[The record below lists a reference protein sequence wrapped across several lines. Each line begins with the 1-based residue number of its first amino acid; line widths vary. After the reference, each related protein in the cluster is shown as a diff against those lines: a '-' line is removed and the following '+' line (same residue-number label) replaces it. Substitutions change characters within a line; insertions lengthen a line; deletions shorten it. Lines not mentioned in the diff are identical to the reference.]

1 MTGNSGL
8 AESVASGVLGRRR
21 NSTWVPFAPTNLDM
35 ELVEAADAALT
46 ARVPLGVVLPP
57 GSDSSA
63 VLLGAAAVVG
73 AVLQR
78 GRLDVEVAVAS
89 TRFVDRSLYDELTFR
104 AEQLASFVPRAG
116 LTGDGRAFVIGKP
129 RRDTGGRLYIVGRAA
144 RLDVLLEDL
153 EGLIV
158 TADAV
163 EPDALRGLLHRA
175 GVRVPVVYLTEDP
188 YDPGLDLVREAGGV
202 VWGWDAACLPALA
215 EPAIPPRTAGADP
228 LLAGSDAL
236 RGVAAAE
243 VQVRIPQRGGDL
255 DVMLDV
261 LWRATGVLCGEL
273 GSEGARS
280 SGRATGLLWAY
291 RVFHGLGMLPTAP
304 SAFDRHLGVNP
315 YRIRFDTAVDTA
327 RSFAEH
333 SPKTGKDAWHRWADA
348 LAAALKVAEAQPR
361 TAQIVDWARERVES
375 GLPGIVLVRGVTAAV
390 VLVQALHESPAT
402 PLGWDRLVE
411 VWTLAEL
418 GRGAI
423 DVAAE
428 LCVPGR
434 LPRSRSSVF
443 ALPPAGGVTVL
454 ACGPVEGH
462 RVLQQVSAAKAR
474 MGALRRETVQVSA
487 PRLGMAPRVGLT
499 DFDPA
504 AGLKVVEG
512 QVRRALTD
520 DELTGADEQVW
531 EPFTVDVASVLARLA
546 PHDEDQ
552 SPMRSDGVK
561 GDGPVTA
568 IAIYVHSTEGPKLLF
583 VPANDILTRRRGTS
597 LARVAAKSLTA
608 GDRLLLVDQAAR
620 TDLRFALTDKLSER
634 MEYRTLRM
642 VIDFWHERAA
652 KAGCL
657 PGLTQQAI
665 LDRMTGTRIT
675 SAATIGSWI
684 RGTVYGPEDSEDLAR
699 FARAVGDESLL
710 AQTDGVAA
718 ALRTLRRVHIKLG
731 FWLASQTSDA
741 GGRAPEAVID
751 NELGVRVAD
760 LLDTIAEYEITG
772 VDLAEQSVP
781 AHVVGLLTD
790 RTLMTD

>member
-89 TRFVDRSLYDELTFR
+89 ARFVDRGVYDELTFR
-104 AEQLASFVPRAG
+104 AERLASFVPRAG
-116 LTGDGRAFVIGKP
+116 ITGDGRAFVIGKP

-144 RLDVLLEDL
+144 RLDLLLENL
-153 EGLIV
+153 EGLVV

-163 EPDALRGLLHRA
+163 EPDALGRLLFRA
-175 GVRVPVVYLTEDP
+175 GDRVPVVYLTNDP
-188 YDPGLDLVREAGGV
+188 YDLGLDLVREAGGV
-202 VWGWDAACLPALA
+202 VWGWDAPCLRGLA
-215 EPAIPPRTAGADP
+215 VLATPQRRAGAGP
-228 LLAGSDAL
+228 LLASPDAL
-236 RGVAAAE
+236 RGASAAE
-243 VQVRIPQRGGDL
+243 VQVRIPQCGGDL
-255 DVMLDV
+255 DAKLEV

-273 GSEGARS
+273 GSDVASS
-280 SGRATGLLWAY
+280 SGRAIGLLWAY
-291 RVFHGLGMLPTAP
+291 RVFHGLGMLPTTP
-304 SAFDRHLGVNP
+304 SAFDRHVGVNP
-315 YRIRFDTAVDTA
+315 YQIRFDTAVDTA

-333 SPKTGKDAWHRWADA
+333 APNPVKDAWHRWADA
-348 LAAALKVAEAQPR
+348 LVAALDVAEVQPR
-361 TAQIVDWARERVES
+361 TAQIIDWIRERVQS
-375 GLPGIVLVRGVTAAV
+375 GLPGIVVARGVSAAAT
-390 VLVQALHESPAT
+390 LVQALHESPAT
-402 PLGWDRLVE
+402 PLGWDQLVE
-411 VWTLAEL
+411 VRALAEL
-418 GRGAI
+418 GRGAT
-423 DVAAE
+423 DAAAE

-434 LPRSRSSVF
+434 LPRSRSSLF
-443 ALPPAGGVTVL
+443 ALPPPGGLTVL
-454 ACGPVEGH
+454 ACGPIEGH
-462 RVLQQVSAAKAR
+462 RILRQASAAKAR
-474 MGALRRETVQVSA
+474 MDALRRETVQVSA
-487 PRLGMAPRVGLT
+487 PRLGVAPRAALMA
-499 DFDPA
+499 FDPA
-504 AGLKVVEG
+504 TGLKVVEG
-512 QVRRALTD
+512 QLRRAPTS
-520 DELTGADEQVW
+520 DELNRADAQVW
-531 EPFTVDVASVLARLA
+531 DPFTVDVASVLARLA
-546 PHDEDQ
+546 PWDGDQ
-552 SPMRSDGVK
+552 SPIRSDG
-561 GDGPVTA
+561 GHSAGPVMA
-568 IAIYVHSTEGPKLLF
+568 IAVNVDSTDGPKLLF
-583 VPANDILTRRRGTS
+583 VPANDVLTRRRGKS
-597 LARVAAKSLTA
+597 LARVAAKSLAA
-608 GDRLLLVDQAAR
+608 GDWLLLVDHAAR
-620 TDLRFALTDKLSER
+620 TDLHLALTDKLSER

-652 KAGCL
+652 EAGRT

-665 LDRMTGTRIT
+665 LNRMTGTRIT

-699 FARAVGDESLL
+699 FARAVGDDALL
-710 AQTDGVAA
+710 AQAEGVAA

-772 VDLAEQSVP
+772 VDLAERSVP
-781 AHVVGLLTD
+781 AHLVGLVTDGTLT
-790 RTLMTD
+790 TD